1 MTTWF
6 AWISTLLSTQLT
18 MVSCC
23 VNSSVIGNCLKWF
36 SSYLVSRKFQ
46 VTVDEELSRLKDL
59 RCGVPQGS
67 VLSPKLFTLFM
78 LPLVDFTFRH
88 EVDFHFYADD
98 CQLYLVFKR
107 NNNLVTSSKLEHLVN
122 DIKSWMINML
132 KLNDDETEIII
143 LNMVWI
149 LTCQL

>member
-1 MTTWF
+1 M
-6 AWISTLLSTQLT
+6 
-18 MVSCC
+18 
-23 VNSSVIGNCLKWF
+23 
-36 SSYLVSRKFQ
+36 
-46 VTVDEELSRLKDL
+46 LKDL

-143 LNMVWI
+143 LNMV
-149 LTCQL
+149 